1 MTLYCVSIGN
11 KQYQVNIGRDQ
22 VTLDGEPVDMHLI
35 PLNGNGL
42 HLLRRGN
49 LASEVYLKNT
59 DGGNYEVLAGGQ
71 RVVARVEE
79 ASRKPRLPL
88 EAVQTG
94 EMSAPMPGL
103 VVDVLVKE
111 GDKVEAGQALIV
123 LESMKMQ
130 MQMRAP
136 VDGLVKGVYVKIND
150 QLEKGTLL
158 VRIE

>member
-11 KQYQVNIGRDQ
+11 KQYQVNIGKDQ
-22 VTLDGEPVDMHLI
+22 VTLDGEPFDIHLI

-49 LASEVYLKNT
+49 LASEVYLQNT
-59 DGGNYEVLAGGQ
+59 DGSNYEVLAGGQ
-71 RVVARVEE
+71 RIVARVEE
-79 ASRKPRLPL
+79 ASRKPHNPV
-88 EAVQTG
+88 ETVQTG

-111 GDKVEAGQALIV
+111 GDKVETGQALIV

-136 VDGLVKGVYVKIND
+136 IDGVVKGVYVKVGD

-158 VRIE
+158 VRI